1 MNNSHFD
8 KVVADFNATEGYMDS
23 GALGSWD
30 ALLTFQNTMKIEGD
44 FFEIGA
50 FRGKSA
56 TIMAN
61 HARANEKVT
70 LVDSELEG
78 NVMRET
84 LARVDKIKPGTAI
97 HVCRSDELTR
107 HFDVDA
113 AASSCRWIH
122 IDGGHSMAAVIND
135 LKIAD
140 TLLQHDGM
148 ICMDDFFAPHW
159 PQVTA
164 AVFRYLY
171 TAATDLNLVL
181 VGFNK
186 GFLCRTSALKTYL
199 RFMSD
204 GLSEALNN
212 RATPNTV
219 AKTDYDPFIN
229 CFGVS
234 GKIGD
239 LDFIGVPDNY

>member
-1 MNNSHFD
+1 MNSAHFD
-8 KVVADFNATEGYMDS
+8 QVAADFHATEGYMDS

-30 ALLTFQNTMKIEGD
+30 ALLNFQDSMEIKGD
-44 FFEIGA
+44 LFEIGS

-56 TIMAN
+56 TIMAH
-61 HARANEKVT
+61 HARPEENVI

-78 NVMRET
+78 NVMDET
-84 LARVDKIKPGTAI
+84 LARVDQIKPGTTI

-107 HFDVDA
+107 RMDVDA

-122 IDGGHSMAAVIND
+122 IDGGHTMAAVIND
-135 LKIAD
+135 LKVAD
-140 TLLQHDGM
+140 TLLKHDGM
-148 ICMDDFFAPHW
+148 ICMDDFFAPQW

-164 AVFRYLY
+164 AVFRFLY
-171 TAATDLNLVL
+171 TSVTDLNLIL

-186 GFLCRTSALKTYL
+186 GYLCRTSALKSYL
-199 RFMSD
+199 RFIAEE
-204 GLSEALNN
+204 LSQALDE
-212 RATPNTV
+212 RATPNTM

-234 GKIGD
+234 AKIGD
-239 LDFIGVPDNY
+239 FEVIGALDNY